1 MQRREFVVLLGAAT
15 VAWPVAALAQ
25 PSERIR
31 RVGILVG
38 SAESDPNIQAWIAE
52 VQNGLAA
59 LGWRNGQNVHFERR
73 FAGGDVGLT
82 QHHAQ
87 ELVRLDLDVIV
98 TSSTPAALALLRETR
113 SILVVGRTLAG
124 RTCRE
129 PDSVNLEA
137 TIAHPLKQLE
147 HRREIG

>member
-1 MQRREFVVLLGAAT
+1 MSAFDPNRASASIPCCSSELVFQPYQNPFEPLRCRLLSQGPDMQRRDFVVLLAAT

-59 LGWRNGQNVHFERR
+59 LGWRNGHNVHFERR
-73 FAGGDVGLT
+73 FAGGDVDRT
-82 QHHAQ
+82 EHHAQ

-98 TSSTPAALALLRETR
+98 T
-113 SILVVGRTLAG
+113 
-124 RTCRE
+124 
-129 PDSVNLEA
+129 
-137 TIAHPLKQLE
+137 
-147 HRREIG
+147 